1 MGNTYSLVANLVKV
15 RHVHF
20 DLCFCSYSKI
30 FEAEYL
36 KIQNSGG
43 WKVPQT
49 TGPVSRED
57 S

>member
-1 MGNTYSLVANLVKV
+1 MGNTYSLVPNLVKV

-20 DLCFCSYSKI
+20 GLCLCSYSKI

-36 KIQNSGG
+36 KIHNSGG
-43 WKVPQT
+43 WKVPQII
-49 TGPVSRED
+49 GPASRED